1 MQSDIGW
8 RGGGVEGER
17 YPTMVWYASVVVVV
31 MMMMAAMLVISLA
44 VHTEFGSFS
53 RYTTQHKRKKTRF
66 QQ

>member
-1 MQSDIGW
+1 
-8 RGGGVEGER
+8 
-17 YPTMVWYASVVVVV
+17 MVWYASVVVVV

-53 RYTTQHKRKKTRF
+53 RYTTQHKRKKIRF